1 MNTFIERSIKA
12 RLTAKLLP
20 NKVVLLAGARRVGKT
35 VFVNHLLAHVIR
47 EQYLLL
53 NGEDMATHA
62 VLENRTIENYRRLM
76 GDRRF
81 LVIDEA
87 QKVPDIGQVLKL
99 MVDNIEGI
107 RILATGSS
115 ALDLSNKMGEPLTGR
130 KFTFNLYPLAQMEF
144 TGTENFVETR
154 ARLEERM
161 IFGSYPELLQYSGN
175 YEKAEYLREL
185 VNAYLFKDILALEDI
200 RNSDK
205 IAGLLRLVAF
215 QIGKEVSLEELG
227 RQLGLSRNTVE
238 KYLDL
243 LSKVFVV
250 FRLPGFSRN
259 LRNEITKT
267 SRWYFYD
274 NGVRNTLINNMNPI
288 AMRNDAGEL
297 WENYLVSERIK
308 FQHYTG
314 MSVNNYF
321 WRTYQQHEIDLVE
334 EAGGSLAA
342 YELKWSPTKNAKPPL
357 MWSKAYPESSFK
369 LINPENY
376 LDWIT

>member
-1 MNTFIERSIKA
+1 MQHFVNRSIKD
-12 RLTAKLLP
+12 RLIPKLLP
-20 NKVVLLAGARRVGKT
+20 NKVVLLLGARRVGKT
-35 VFVNHLLAHVIR
+35 VFINNLLKH
-47 EQYLLL
+47 ELNEPYLLL

-62 VLENRTIENYRRLM
+62 VLEIRTVENYKRLM
-76 GDRRF
+76 GEKRL

-87 QKVPDIGQVLKL
+87 QKVPDIGLVLKL
-99 MVDNIEGI
+99 MVDNIDGL
-107 RILATGSS
+107 RVLATGSS

-144 TGTENFVETR
+144 SGIENLVETR

-161 IFGSYPELLQYSGN
+161 IFGCYPELLQYTGDQD
-175 YEKAEYLREL
+175 KAEYLREL
-185 VNAYLFKDILALEDI
+185 VNAYLFKDILELDGI

-205 IAGLLRLVAF
+205 IAGLLRLIAF

-250 FRLPGFSRN
+250 FKLPGFSRN

-274 NGVRNTLINNMNPI
+274 NGIRNTLINNMNPFAI
-288 AMRNDAGEL
+288 RNDLGEL
-297 WENYLVSERIK
+297 WENYIVSERLK
-308 FQHYTG
+308 YQHYKG
-314 MSVNNYF
+314 KSVNNYF

-334 EAGGSLAA
+334 EEGGGLAA
-342 YELKWSPTKNAKPPL
+342 YEIKWSQVKNARPPIS
-357 MWSKAYPESSFK
+357 WVRAYPESSFR

-376 LDWIT
+376 LEWIT